1 MKLLTAEEWNQL
13 FTSTQREALHLEM
26 RDWYAVD
33 DEKERFSRFLASG
46 HRDHEAEAEERRP
59 WLEAVRRATQK
70 GVSIRRA
77 RIVSEPVTD
86 YTRFLYD
93 GTDRTIE
100 AGEDVRWL
108 PRKRASAIALP
119 GNDFWLFDETTVLIN
134 HFTGNGNSAGQ
145 EPSTDPALAKLCKAA
160 FEAVWK
166 VAIPHGE
173 YKVN

>member
-1 MKLLTAEEWNQL
+1 MKLLTTEEWNDL
-13 FTSTQREALHLEM
+13 FTSTKREALHLEM

-46 HRDHEAEAEERRP
+46 HRDHDAETEERRP
-59 WLEAVRRATQK
+59 WLEAVRRATHM

-77 RIVSEPVTD
+77 RIVSEPVTE
-86 YTRFLYD
+86 YTRFLYE

-108 PRKRASAIALP
+108 PRKHASAIALP
-119 GNDFWLFDETTVLIN
+119 GNDFWLFDEKTVLIN

-145 EPSTDPALAKLCKAA
+145 ELSTDPALARLCKVA

-173 YKVN
+173 YKLI